1 MGEEQD
7 TWLEEER
14 VGLHINVKELLAT
27 SAALATFVGAT
38 AARYAVEFTDNTVAE
53 GAARRTA
60 PASPQLQRLVERR
73 VAFLR
78 ERGAF
83 TEMAR
88 VGTHENLWADL
99 ISREGGLAVFLE
111 QVAELGLVARRLE
124 VAAGWRDTSELRS
137 CVGDPELQGLAQKQT
152 GGAAAV
158 CPPYEQGPERGW
170 SYGGARR

>member
-1 MGEEQD
+1 MLYIAD
-7 TWLEEER
+7 CWLEEER
-14 VGLHINVKELLAT
+14 LGLHINVKELLAT

-60 PASPQLQRLVERR
+60 PASPQLQQLVERR

-78 ERGAF
+78 GRGAF

-99 ISREGGLAVFLE
+99 LSREGGLAVFLE
-111 QVAELGLVARRLE
+111 QVEGLGLVARRLD
-124 VAAGWRDTSELRS
+124 VAAGGRDTGGLRS
-137 CVGDPELQGLAQKQT
+137 CVGDPEL
-152 GGAAAV
+152 
-158 CPPYEQGPERGW
+158 R
-170 SYGGARR
+170 